1 MLNTGLIIGVSRD
14 LFEIELKKVTENTKK
29 TKFKSPQEAFDATL
43 EHFFVNNEHAHR
55 SDYNENSCLVIKAY
69 EEENQLSL
77 DVAKFK
83 KEDFA
88 EFVKKC
94 KNYPQ
99 DGEWFSIKI
108 ALAFKNMAKALK
120 FEDVKLFVMNYS

>member
-1 MLNTGLIIGVSRD
+1 MLNTGLIIGVNRD

-29 TKFKSPQEAFDATL
+29 TKFKSSHEAFEATL
-43 EHFFVNNEHAHR
+43 DHFFVNYEDIHR
-55 SDYNENSCLVIKAY
+55 SDYNQNSCLVIKAY
-69 EEENQLSL
+69 ENENQLDL

-83 KEDFA
+83 KEDFS

-99 DGEWFSIKI
+99 DGEWFSSKI
-108 ALAFKNMAKALK
+108 ALAFKNMAKMLK
-120 FEDVKLFVMNYS
+120 YEDVKLFVMNYS